1 MPSAVYGA
9 PARSGGGAT
18 TFLGLTDTPS
28 SYTANK
34 IPRVN
39 SAGTALVWV
48 DMPAEAENELPAFAG
63 NGGKILALN
72 AGGTAVE
79 WITPPEGS
87 TEELPAIAGQGGK
100 ILAVKTDASGVEWI
114 VPPEGGGAEY
124 PSFTGNAERVL
135 AVNATEDGVKWTDLS
150 EIDLVPPVTLQS
162 IAANT
167 TLSAPAFD
175 GVTTYMSTAATDITF
190 TIPAGLSVT
199 HALTIIQG
207 AAGSV
212 IVSPASGVTLH
223 SADNKAKTR
232 TQWSL
237 AMIIPI
243 GLNAYV
249 LGGDLG

>member
-34 IPRVN
+34 IPQVN

-72 AGGTAVE
+72 SAGTAVE

-87 TEELPAIAGQGGK
+87 TEELPALAGQGGK
-100 ILAVKTDASGVEWI
+100 ILAVKSDASGVEWI

-135 AVNATEDGVKWTDLS
+135 AVNATEDGVKWADPVTT
-150 EIDLVPPVTLQS
+150 PPVTLQS

-167 TLSAPAFD
+167 TLTAEAFD
-175 GVTTYMSTAATDITF
+175 GRTTYMSTAATDITF
-190 TIPAGLSVT
+190 TIPAGLGPVT
-199 HALTIIQG
+199 HALTIIQAGTG
-207 AAGSV
+207 AV
-212 IVSPASGVTLH
+212 IVSPASGATLH

-243 GLNAYV
+243 GTDIYV